1 MARNTCELRVGRL
14 LEIRVSKGYRTPD
27 DVDEMI
33 RMIGE
38 QAARLPAD
46 VKHVTVADWRLCQVM
61 TEAACERAT
70 HMFMKTN
77 PRTERSAIL
86 CDDGSP
92 TAIWQFLRLV
102 TTGHHRERLLFRR
115 IDEMLA
121 WLSEVL
127 DDKERARLEEFIR
140 ESDPR

>member
-1 MARNTCELRVGRL
+1 
-14 LEIRVSKGYRTPD
+14 LEIRVAKGYKTPD

-38 QAARLPAD
+38 QIGRLPAD

-61 TEAACERAT
+61 SEAACERAT

-86 CDDGSP
+86 CSDASP

-102 TTGHHRERLLFRR
+102 TAGSHPARRLFRR
-115 IDEMLA
+115 PDELLT

-127 DDKERARLEEFIR
+127 DVSERARLEEFCNA
-140 ESDPR
+140 SPRRTD

>member
-1 MARNTCELRVGRL
+1 MVRNTCELRVGRL
-14 LEIRVSKGYRTPD
+14 LEIRVAKGYRTPD

-38 QAARLPAD
+38 QVSRLPPD
-46 VKHVTVADWRLCQVM
+46 VKHVTVADWRLCQIM
-61 TEAACERAT
+61 SAPACERAT

-86 CDDGSP
+86 CNDASP

-102 TTGHHRERLLFRR
+102 TTGDHSERRLFRHG
-115 IDEMLA
+115 DQLLA

-127 DDKERARLEEFIR
+127 DDKERARLEEFVGAG
-140 ESDPR
+140 S